1 VAAFFCD
8 SSAIVKRY
16 VNETGSNFVDG
27 LADLKTSNVILL
39 ARITRVEVAAAIA
52 KRLKGGSITNA
63 DAQNALAAFQ
73 HDLTNNYFTVEIT
86 PALLS
91 IAMSLATKHALRGY
105 DAVQLAAT
113 LEANDE
119 RISNGLLPLTLV
131 SADTELN
138 NTAQAEGLAVENPNN
153 YP

>member
-1 VAAFFCD
+1 MAGFFCD

-16 VNETGSNFVDG
+16 VNEIGSNFVDN
-27 LADLKTSNVILL
+27 LANLKSGNVVLL

-52 KRLKGGSITNA
+52 RRLKIGSISA
-63 DAQNALAAFQ
+63 GDAQNALAAFQ

-86 PALLS
+86 PILLS
-91 IAMSLATKHALRGY
+91 AAMNLATKHSLRGY
-105 DAVQLAAT
+105 DAVQLAAA

-119 RISNGLLPLTLV
+119 RIASGLAPLTIV
-131 SADTELN
+131 SADVDLN
-138 NTAQAEGLAVENPNN
+138 NAAQVEGLHIEDPNQ

>member
-1 VAAFFCD
+1 MAGFFCD

-16 VNETGSNFVDG
+16 VNEIGSNFVDN
-27 LADLKTSNVILL
+27 LANLKSGNVVLL

-52 KRLKGGSITNA
+52 RRLKIGSISA
-63 DAQNALAAFQ
+63 GDAQNALAAFQ

-86 PALLS
+86 PILLS
-91 IAMSLATKHALRGY
+91 AAMSLATKHSLRGY
-105 DAVQLAAT
+105 DAVQLAAA

-119 RISNGLLPLTLV
+119 RIASGLAPLTIV
-131 SADTELN
+131 SADVDLN
-138 NTAQAEGLAVENPNN
+138 NAAQVESLHIENPNQ

>member
-1 VAAFFCD
+1 MAGFFCD

-27 LADLKTSNVILL
+27 LADASSGNIILT

-52 KRLKGGSITNA
+52 RRLKNKSVTA
-63 DAQNALAAFQ
+63 SDAQNALAAFQ

-86 PALLS
+86 PMLLS
-91 IAMSLATKHALRGY
+91 RATSLATKHALRGY
-105 DAVQLAAT
+105 DAVQLAAA

-119 RISNGLLPLTLV
+119 RIANGLSPLMLI

-138 NTAQAEGLAVENPNN
+138 AAAQTEGLAVDNPNN
-153 YP
+153 HP